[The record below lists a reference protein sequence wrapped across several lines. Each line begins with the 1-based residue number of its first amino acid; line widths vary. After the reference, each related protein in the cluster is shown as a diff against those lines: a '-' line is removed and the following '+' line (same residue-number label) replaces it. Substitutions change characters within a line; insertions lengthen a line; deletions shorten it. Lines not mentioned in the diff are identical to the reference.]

1 MENIDS
7 VKHLLRP
14 GDFMATIIYLKDAY
28 FSAPIGL
35 RDRKYLRFLWDNALY
50 EFTCLPFGHS
60 LAPRVWRISRDLD
73 LTVVHIPDL
82 MNTKADFNS
91 N

>member
-14 GDFMATIIYLKDAY
+14 GDFMATIDLKDAY
-28 FSAPIGL
+28 FSVPIDL

-50 EFTCLPFGHS
+50 EFTCLPFGYN
-60 LAPRVWRISRDLD
+60 LAPRVFTKILKPVQSALRSRGIRLCFTLMIS
-73 LTVVHIPDL
+73 
-82 MNTKADFNS
+82 
-91 N
+91 